1 MASELSFAIS
11 LSANK
16 GGISANKSFTGTA
29 DVDAVSMDYLSGT
42 VTVTESPVQLE
53 LPAAGNIGYLA
64 AKNQSATYSIH
75 VGVDVLIN
83 NAARDDRQDM
93 FDITPEFWDRAIA
106 VNLKH
111 QFFVTQ
117 AVARGQRAIAETT
130 VQYLTLDEAIYAGPH
145 PEWAI
150 MQPPLRAAVNELLT
164 TRRRIENRTR

>member
-42 VTVTESPVQLE
+42 VTVTGSPVQLE

-75 VGVDVLIN
+75 VGVDAVSGGSAPDTVYATLLPGQVILMPVNGNEPPYFYTAAEEDSVLEYI
-83 NAARDDRQDM
+83 
-93 FDITPEFWDRAIA
+93 II
-106 VNLKH
+106 
-111 QFFVTQ
+111 
-117 AVARGQRAIAETT
+117 
-130 VQYLTLDEAIYAGPH
+130 EA
-145 PEWAI
+145 
-150 MQPPLRAAVNELLT
+150 
-164 TRRRIENRTR
+164 